1 METIFLKISTSFNY
15 KKKKNKSFSTNLL
28 SSILQ
33 IKSSESKNR
42 IRSKGVPHPTLHVWK
57 RNGDPPSARELP
69 VPYSRRGR
77 HHLAMSQ
84 RSNSQTPAALRGRI
98 AYTSRSHPLLT
109 MHEFSFFLRGRWRR
123 VDRNVT
129 SSSTIVTET
138 RPGFM
143 GQRFATRT
151 GR

>member
-1 METIFLKISTSFNY
+1 M
-15 KKKKNKSFSTNLL
+15 
-28 SSILQ
+28 
-33 IKSSESKNR
+33 
-42 IRSKGVPHPTLHVWK
+42 PHPTPHVWK
-57 RNGDPPSARELP
+57 RNGLPSARELP

-109 MHEFSFFLRGRWRR
+109 MHEFSFSLRGRWRR
-123 VDRNVT
+123 VDRNAT
-129 SSSTIVTET
+129 SSSAIVTET

-151 GR
+151 GPRLCSLIRRCETAPCISKSLGFTSFARDGSVKSVFFF

>member
-1 METIFLKISTSFNY
+1 M
-15 KKKKNKSFSTNLL
+15 
-28 SSILQ
+28 
-33 IKSSESKNR
+33 
-42 IRSKGVPHPTLHVWK
+42 PHPTPHVWK
-57 RNGDPPSARELP
+57 RNGLPSARELP

-109 MHEFSFFLRGRWRR
+109 MHEFSFSLRGRWRR
-123 VDRNVT
+123 VDRNAT
-129 SSSTIVTET
+129 SSSAIVTET

-151 GR
+151 GPFLTTFTDSSLWNGSVYFRVTRRFSSIVCTRWVSKKCFFFLGNSRKF